1 MKGTLT
7 VLSKEDYAKW
17 AAESSA
23 NGTRVYSEDD
33 SESHWGWDWK
43 LN

>member
-17 AAESSA
+17 AAEASA

-33 SESHWGWDWK
+33 SDAHWGWDWK